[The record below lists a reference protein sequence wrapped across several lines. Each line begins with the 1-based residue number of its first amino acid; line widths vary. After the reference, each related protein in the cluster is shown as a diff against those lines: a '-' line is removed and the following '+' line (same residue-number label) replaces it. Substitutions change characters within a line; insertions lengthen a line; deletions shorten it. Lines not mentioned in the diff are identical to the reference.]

1 VRILVWHGYLLAG
14 TGSNVY
20 TRALVREWSRAG
32 HDVVVFSQEPHPEAY
47 DLGGAEPV
55 RPEIGGVLPVFVVDR
70 YEGLEA
76 RRLQELTREER
87 ERYVAANAA
96 AVRERLPADLV
107 FANHVLPGGAV
118 AYEVGGRYAV
128 KVHGSELEYA
138 MRGNEELAAWGRE
151 ALVGAEAVFVGSAH
165 IREALE
171 EVVGHVDRVHE
182 VPPGVDVDDFRPR
195 PRDEALA
202 GLLEEAR
209 RDPPNPGN
217 ARERL
222 PDEGNAARLEA
233 FLARDD
239 PTVVYFGKLMYN
251 KGVHVLLEALR
262 GLDAR
267 AVIVGFGDYRRELEA
282 AAPERTLFTGPF
294 EHRHLVHLLPLADV
308 AVVPSIFPEAF
319 GMVAAEAAAAGCPAL
334 VARHSGLADVARG
347 LEAEYPERHAGLA
360 SFANGDVDDLRA
372 KLRALLALP
381 EEERRELGAAARRA
395 AVARWSWASVAARL
409 LAPFLA
415 LVLVATGCSGKS
427 SQATRDA
434 RHVSAMWRFE
444 LRKRAREAPRQ
455 RFVNLSPQVLR
466 RRLDA
471 VARRYDFEVV
481 SLRLLRPRQLAPR
494 IVVRTRHDVELV
506 HAVPRILRRLDP
518 KARTGDDRTG
528 WRYEGF
534 WFEADDEH
542 GDPLLAVFNFWRGPH
557 AGGGQWA
564 RSDDLFPF
572 AHG

>member
-32 HDVVVFSQEPHPEAY
+32 HEVVVFSQEPHPEAY

-87 ERYVAANAA
+87 ERYVTANAA

-138 MRGNEELAAWGRE
+138 MRGNEELAAWGKE
-151 ALVGAEAVFVGSAH
+151 ALADAEAVFVGSAH

-182 VPPGVDVDDFRPR
+182 VPPGVDVDEFRPR
-195 PRDEALA
+195 PREEALA

-209 RDPPNPGN
+209 RDPPNHGN

-222 PDEGNAARLEA
+222 PDEGNTARLEA
-233 FLARDD
+233 FLAGDE
-239 PTVVYFGKLMYN
+239 PTVVYFGKLLYN

-267 AVIVGFGDYRRELEA
+267 AVVVGFGDYRRELEA

-334 VARHSGLADVARG
+334 VARHSGLAEVARG
-347 LEAEYPERHAGLA
+347 LEAEYPERHAALA

-381 EEERRELGAAARRA
+381 AEERRELGAAARRA
-395 AVARWSWASVAARL
+395 AVSRWSWASVATRL
-409 LAPFLA
+409 LAPFLT

-444 LRKRAREAPRQ
+444 LRKRAQEAPRQ
-455 RFVNLSPQVLR
+455 RFDNLSPQVLR

-471 VARRYDFEVV
+471 AARRYDFEVV
-481 SLRLLRPRQLAPR
+481 SFRLLRPRQLAPR

-518 KARTGDDRTG
+518 KAGTGDDRTG

-564 RSDDLFPF
+564 RSDELFPF